1 MIDDDDLCMDR
12 YDGNC
17 AGNTE
22 YRYSL
27 SGTGMS
33 YPRCDFHWDARLTVE
48 EGIRNRYPYHAPSD
62 FDPSYAGETW
72 GDDY

>member
-1 MIDDDDLCMDR
+1 MSDEILCMDR
-12 YDGNC
+12 HDAPCSG
-17 AGNTE
+17 AIE
-22 YRYSL
+22 YRMSL

-33 YPRCDFHWDARLTVE
+33 YPRCDYHWDARLTHE